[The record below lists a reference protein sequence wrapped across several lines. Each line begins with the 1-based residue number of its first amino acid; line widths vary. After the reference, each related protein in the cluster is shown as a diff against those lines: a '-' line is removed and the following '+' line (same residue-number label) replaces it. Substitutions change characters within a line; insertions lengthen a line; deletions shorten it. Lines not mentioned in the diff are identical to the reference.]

1 MNSERNNIYISHA
14 ELVSASNKTLKQ
26 VHDDKHKNKAFTNEN
41 VKSFIDDMEQTI
53 KEIKTNFYKK
63 RIKY

>member
-41 VKSFIDDMEQTI
+41 VKSFIDDSGI
-53 KEIKTNFYKK
+53 NYK
-63 RIKY
+63 RN